1 MAAKAYTSFT
11 ESSATKPRAIVAL
24 MASVIVIGLAASM
37 GTARAQDI
45 GDNTSIGASSGV
57 NSNGS
62 ISINQVAGVGNQ
74 QSNESLVTNSP
85 GQLQINQISLGNFV
99 ADSDKGSA
107 TIGSGAFAGASGLVQ
122 VSQASG
128 AGNISANAAF
138 VGVTSAQDALSPIVL
153 SQFRGGF
160 APADPNAPQYDGHY
174 AIASTAFAG
183 SSGLVQVDQTVG
195 NNNVTSNVVAVHVLP

>member
-11 ESSATKPRAIVAL
+11 ESSAMKPR
-24 MASVIVIGLAASM
+24 IVIALVAAVVGGWVSSM
-37 GTARAQDI
+37 GIARAQDS

-57 NSNGS
+57 NSSGS
-62 ISINQVAGVGNQ
+62 ISVNQAAGVGNQ
-74 QSNESLVTNSP
+74 QSNQSLVTDSP
-85 GQLQINQISLGNFV
+85 GQLQVNQISLGNFV

-122 VSQASG
+122 VSQTSG
-128 AGNISANAAF
+128 SGNISANAAF
-138 VGVTSAQDALSPIVL
+138 VGVTSAEDALSPIVL

-160 APADPNAPQYDGHY
+160 APADPNSPQYDGRY